1 MVAKPGRQGNTGGK
15 SELFNRLMFVI
26 IGLVVFRFGSFIPV
40 PGINT
45 DVLEKCLNPRRQ
57 RPWDVQYV
65 FRRCFV
71 SCVHFSL
78 RYNALYLR
86 FYYHSAYVSY

>member
-45 DVLEKCLNPRRQ
+45 DVLEIMFESQ
-57 RPWDVQYV
+57 V
-65 FRRCFV
+65 V
-71 SCVHFSL
+71 SVLGMFIMFSGG
-78 RYNALYLR
+78 
-86 FYYHSAYVSY
+86 S

>member
-45 DVLEKCLNPRRQ
+45 DVLEKMFESQTAASLGCSICFPAVLCLV
-57 RPWDVQYV
+57 RP
-65 FRRCFV
+65 F
-71 SCVHFSL
+71 
-78 RYNALYLR
+78 
-86 FYYHSAYVSY
+86 